1 MKVLTNFPRDEA
13 KKILEGRISEEYTLI
28 TIGPDVLFDVQF
40 PDILDKTADILTSLE
55 VGPNDLVL
63 LNLEGGDEC
72 LFLLALAG
80 FGCIAPIMTKDFAV
94 YSNIN
99 CFSFGLRL
107 VLLNALLKS
116 LDPMIKSHLKA
127 LQECKDRRGELAKE
141 GLKFTLD
148 LLTKLDL
155 TAIESIQKLQAH
167 VVDACTEFLDK

>member
-13 KKILEGRISEEYTLI
+13 KEILSNRISEEYTLI

-40 PDILDKTADILTSLE
+40 PDILDKTADILSLE

-99 CFSFGLRL
+99 SFSFGLRL

-116 LDPMIKSHLKA
+116 LDPMIKSHLQA
-127 LQECKDRRGELAKE
+127 LQEHKDRRSELATE
-141 GLKFTLD
+141 GFKFTLD

-155 TAIESIQKLQAH
+155 GAIESIQKLQAY

>member
-1 MKVLTNFPRDEA
+1 MKVLTNFPHDQA
-13 KKILEGRISEEYTLI
+13 KQILEGRISTEYTLI

-40 PDILDKTADILTSLE
+40 PDILDKTADILSLE

-116 LDPMIKSHLKA
+116 LDPMIQSHLKA
-127 LQECKDRRGELAKE
+127 LQEFKDRRDELAKE

-155 TAIESIQKLQAH
+155 GAIESIQKLQAYI
-167 VVDACTEFLDK
+167 VDECTEFLDK